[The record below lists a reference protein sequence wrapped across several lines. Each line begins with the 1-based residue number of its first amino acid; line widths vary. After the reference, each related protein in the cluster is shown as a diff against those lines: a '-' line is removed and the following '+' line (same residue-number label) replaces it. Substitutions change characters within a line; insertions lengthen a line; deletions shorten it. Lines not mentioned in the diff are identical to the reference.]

1 MVTDVNKEI
10 IKKTEYEQTLT
21 AYVSELQER
30 SNKDKIKEFAEFRG
44 FGLQTVEDAG
54 IFYIGDMTEML
65 LPSYLDRIGTLGVI
79 SETNYKPIF
88 RDRWVIPIKNEN
100 GLIQNLVGYSPSADE
115 RYIYGTSKY
124 YRRRETMYGLENLNL
139 AYDMGY
145 ALVTEG
151 ITDTIRL
158 RDMGYPN
165 TFAMCG
171 THKSDFIMKQLNR
184 CRHGVILIPDRDSAG
199 LRALKGWVCNR
210 SVTVIINIQYKDIDE
225 MCRASDDNKQWVM
238 EYLADC
244 INWIKQDTH
253 NGHRCLCEKI
263 TVL

>member
-10 IKKTEYEQTLT
+10 LKKTEYEQTLT

-44 FGLQTVEDAG
+44 FGLRTVEDAG

-115 RYIYGTSKY
+115 RYIYGTSNTIDVE
-124 YRRRETMYGLENLNL
+124 RQC
-139 AYDMGY
+139 MG
-145 ALVTEG
+145 
-151 ITDTIRL
+151 
-158 RDMGYPN
+158 
-165 TFAMCG
+165 
-171 THKSDFIMKQLNR
+171 
-184 CRHGVILIPDRDSAG
+184 
-199 LRALKGWVCNR
+199 
-210 SVTVIINIQYKDIDE
+210 
-225 MCRASDDNKQWVM
+225 
-238 EYLADC
+238 
-244 INWIKQDTH
+244 
-253 NGHRCLCEKI
+253 
-263 TVL
+263 